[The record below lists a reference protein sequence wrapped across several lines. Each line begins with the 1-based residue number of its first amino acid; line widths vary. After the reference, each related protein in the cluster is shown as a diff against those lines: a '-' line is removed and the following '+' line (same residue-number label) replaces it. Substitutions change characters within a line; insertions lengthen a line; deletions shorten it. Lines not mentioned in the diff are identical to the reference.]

1 MSKASNSL
9 RDPLAKARGLGS
21 AKEGAGHFISQ
32 RVTALALFVL
42 LPWVIISLILARVQ
56 YGWQAAA
63 LWLNMPWN
71 AVPAALLV
79 IAAFYHMKLGMQ
91 VVIEDYIGK
100 TWSRALLLILNT
112 FVALTGAVIASA
124 RNLQSFKL
132 GVI

>member
-32 RVTALALFVL
+32 RVTAVALLVL
-42 LPWVIISLILARVQ
+42 LPWVIVSLILARVQ
-56 YGWQAAA
+56 NGWETAA

-71 AVPAALLV
+71 AVPSALLV
-79 IAAFYHMKLGMQ
+79 IAMFYHMKLGMQ

-112 FVALTGAVIASA
+112 FVALAGAVIALHA
-124 RNLQSFKL
+124 IFK
-132 GVI
+132 VSSWV

>member
-1 MSKASNSL
+1 MSKSSNSL

-21 AKEGAGHFISQ
+21 ARQGAGHFIAQ
-32 RVTALALFVL
+32 RVTAVALLVL
-42 LPWVIISLILARVQ
+42 LPWLMISLVLARVQ
-56 YGWQAAA
+56 YGWEAAA

-100 TWSRALLLILNT
+100 TWTRAFLLILNT
-112 FVALTGAVIASA
+112 FVALIGAVVALHAI
-124 RNLQSFKL
+124 FK
-132 GVI
+132 VSSWV